1 MKLNPPR
8 HHHEPFNDLLHCRL
22 VQPEMFAKPTSTPVW
37 VVVAI
42 FVAVM
47 MTLLW
52 SETSLAQTPPNFRVP
67 PVELPDV
74 ESTEDETEDETE
86 VQPQGET
93 PRQVIVDSDLGVDD
107 AAALIWLFSQTR
119 HPVDV
124 QGIVTIAGATTI
136 TNATNNA
143 QLILSWLGEET
154 VPVIQGADAPL
165 VRPLSLTPSL
175 VHGPDG
181 LWFTFA
187 PEVPADSADATAFYC
202 APQRLQSGL
211 LVVALGPLTNL
222 AHAIQSCPAA
232 WSDVEIVS
240 LGGGRLKTNQT
251 PVTEYNYWQD
261 PEAAQQV
268 LTQGAA
274 SGATIQIVLA
284 DAFSQFEL
292 EPRDIEKLS
301 RHGVPAIVN
310 LQPALEAYVNGLSA
324 GGETPTLPDPVAVM
338 YALKNGLGTAHSAL
352 VKPLAG
358 EGIPEMVRGQTIIGM
373 TLNERI
379 TMIASDADL
388 SAIAYNIYNTPGY
401 DLDSAIFEIL
411 SREQDNA
418 LVVTDI
424 EARRMHNLFLQDLRG
439 KDINVQ
445 SGEASNE
452 AGNFEE
458 HLYVPLIMD

>member
-1 MKLNPPR
+1 
-8 HHHEPFNDLLHCRL
+8 
-22 VQPEMFAKPTSTPVW
+22 
-37 VVVAI
+37 
-42 FVAVM
+42 
-47 MTLLW
+47 
-52 SETSLAQTPPNFRVP
+52 
-67 PVELPDV
+67 
-74 ESTEDETEDETE
+74 
-86 VQPQGET
+86 
-93 PRQVIVDSDLGVDD
+93 
-107 AAALIWLFSQTR
+107 LIWLFSQTR

-124 QGIVTIAGATTI
+124 QGVVTIAGATTV
-136 TNATNNA
+136 TNATYNT

-165 VRPLSLTPSL
+165 VQPLSLTPSL

-187 PEVPADSADATAFYC
+187 PEVPPDSSDATAFYC
-202 APQRLQSGL
+202 APQRLQPGL

-222 AHAIQSCPAA
+222 ARAIQSCPAA
-232 WSDVEIVS
+232 WNGVEIVS
-240 LGGGRLKTNQT
+240 MGGGKFKYNQT

-292 EPRDIEKLS
+292 APNDIQRLN

-310 LQPALEAYVNGLSA
+310 LLPALETYINALSA
-324 GGETPTLPDPVAVM
+324 GGEAPILPDPVAVI
-338 YALKNGLGTAHSAL
+338 YALENTLGTAQSAL

-358 EGIPEMVRGQTIIGM
+358 EGIPEMVRGQTIIGI

-379 TMIASDADL
+379 TMIASDAEL

-401 DLDSAIFEIL
+401 DLDSALFEIL
-411 SREQDNA
+411 SREPDNA

-424 EARRMHNLFLQDLRG
+424 EARRMHNLFLRELRG
-439 KDINVQ
+439 NDVNLQ
-445 SGEASNE
+445 SSEASNE
-452 AGNFEE
+452 MDDFEE
-458 HLYVPLIMD
+458 HLFVPLIMD